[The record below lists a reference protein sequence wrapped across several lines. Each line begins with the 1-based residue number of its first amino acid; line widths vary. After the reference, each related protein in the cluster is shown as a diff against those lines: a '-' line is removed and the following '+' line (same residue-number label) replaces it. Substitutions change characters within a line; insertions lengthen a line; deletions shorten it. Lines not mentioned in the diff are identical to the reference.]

1 MRTSVEKPTPDAC
14 MLQKHVFQKYE
25 IVESICFSFFL
36 RTREEDFFHITSKA
50 CIRLPHNTV
59 LIIILIV
66 LLV

>member
-36 RTREEDFFHITSKA
+36 RTREEGFFFTSLQKHASGCHI
-50 CIRLPHNTV
+50 IQY
-59 LIIILIV
+59 
-66 LLV
+66 

>member
-36 RTREEDFFHITSKA
+36 RTREEGFFSHHFKSMHQAAT
-50 CIRLPHNTV
+50 
-59 LIIILIV
+59 
-66 LLV
+66 